1 MTEQGFSRIM
11 IRGNTITKENQFGL
25 DGAGV
30 PSTGSGK
37 ALRKR
42 AEDVFREKA
51 AGMAEDV
58 EALSPDEVRQTLHEL
73 RVHQIEMEMQNEE
86 LRRVQAELEASRER
100 YFELYDL
107 APIGYFTLSEQG
119 LILEANL
126 TAASMLGGARGALVK
141 QPLTRFILSEDRDI
155 YYRHRKLLF
164 ETGAPQMCEMR
175 MVKKDAAPFW
185 AQMEACL
192 AQNAEGAPVC
202 RAVVS
207 DITIRKRVEADLRQV
222 HDELEHRV
230 TERTEALRRA
240 NEELRTDIIN
250 RKRVEEMLYRAEE
263 NFRRSL
269 EDSPLGVRIVTE
281 EGKTIYAN
289 QAILDIYGYDNMD
302 ELKATPVI
310 KRYTPESFAE
320 FQIRREKR
328 KRGDDGPYEYEISI
342 VRKDSEVRHLQ
353 VFRKDVLWDGER
365 QFQVICRDITERKRM
380 EKDLIAT
387 LQNLQETT
395 EMLIEAEKQAA
406 VGRLAAGVAHE
417 ILNPASIISS
427 RLQFLEEENLSEE
440 VRENLRVSREQLQRI
455 VKISRD
461 LRQSYTKKTGL
472 LVSGDFCLV
481 IEIGL
486 QVAGRRIREDN
497 VQVEYYPPPAAIPV
511 KMEQDKLVK
520 VMVILLLNARDAM
533 TDSQEKRLAVAVQCQ
548 ESSSSSRAVR
558 LIIADNGCGIPVGD
572 LNRIFDPFFTTKDPG
587 KGTGLGLSICK
598 SIIHEHG
605 GSIWAEKNETGGAS
619 FIVELPLDLP

>member
-1 MTEQGFSRIM
+1 M